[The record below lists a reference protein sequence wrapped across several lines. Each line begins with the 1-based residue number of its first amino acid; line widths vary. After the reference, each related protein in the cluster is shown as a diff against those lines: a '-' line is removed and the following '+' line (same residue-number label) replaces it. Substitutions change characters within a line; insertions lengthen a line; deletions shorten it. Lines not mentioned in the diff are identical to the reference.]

1 MSIGWMGCDLT
12 EALLFMPCV
21 RAIGWP
27 EASETDHAI
36 APTRSRM
43 ALNVDEAPSNG
54 RLLM

>member
-1 MSIGWMGCDLT
+1 MGCDWT